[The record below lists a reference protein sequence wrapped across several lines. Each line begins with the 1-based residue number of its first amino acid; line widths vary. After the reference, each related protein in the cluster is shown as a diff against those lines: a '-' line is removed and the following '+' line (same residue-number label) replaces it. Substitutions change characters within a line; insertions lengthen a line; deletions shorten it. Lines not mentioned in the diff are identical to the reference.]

1 MNDELCDAIDEFNE
15 GTITLDVLEDA
26 GIDPALLMC
35 FPADW
40 EGTGLDILLAD
51 FLDEHDAML
60 IGLKIMPSVMHRH
73 ILDALDK
80 KEIKHVE

>member
-1 MNDELCDAIDEFNE
+1 MSDELWDAIDEFNE
-15 GTITLDVLEDA
+15 GTITLDALKDA

-51 FLDEHDAML
+51 FLDEQDAML
-60 IGLKIMPSVMHRH
+60 VGLKIMPSVMHRH
-73 ILDALDK
+73 LLESLQNG
-80 KEIKHVE
+80 EIKHVE